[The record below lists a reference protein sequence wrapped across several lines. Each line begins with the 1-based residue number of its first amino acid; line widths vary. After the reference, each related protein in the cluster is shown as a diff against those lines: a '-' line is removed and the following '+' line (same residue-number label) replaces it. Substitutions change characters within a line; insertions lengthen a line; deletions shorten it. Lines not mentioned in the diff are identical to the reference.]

1 MHRRVLTLSERSRR
15 RAVPQLLRSAGAAVL
30 SIALIGLAS
39 PAVAATQ
46 EPTSTPTSQASP
58 EPSSSSTTVT
68 ATVGAANDGVLLP
81 GQDLQLSV
89 SVRNGTTES
98 IDGARVE
105 VTLDSRTLDSRDE
118 LDAWLDGETDDEG
131 SPTGEG
137 ADLRLLPS
145 GSAQVTLTIPAAAIP
160 FSADPA
166 ALGSHAVAVTVTSPG
181 GTLATARNS
190 VELTNGAPSE
200 RETGVSVLVPL
211 TVPDSSDG
219 LIPAETLQDYTQ
231 STGTLSRQL
240 DSVVGRAVT
249 IGVDPRILASIRILG
264 DAAPESART
273 WLDRLESAPNEVFAL
288 PYADADVAAQA
299 QSGLS
304 TLLTPTS
311 FEYGIDDS
319 LFADPPST
327 ATPTPT
333 ATADAPQQD
342 EDLPTRPTTES
353 LTSFDWSPTIG
364 SLAWPDDLT
373 VRGADLGIYATSGMN
388 RTVVSSANLSL
399 PSSVSTLST
408 ASIDG
413 NDVVVADSTLS
424 TALDDA
430 VSSTS
435 DSEWRARMTSI
446 TAGLAQVQRDGE
458 SPDVVLALDRGSA
471 IDGARLAQTLDAI
484 DGLPWAEGTSLAV
497 ALTDPVTEG
506 VTVVDAPETEERLAD
521 VSDLLTVAA
530 RIESFSAVLSEPE
543 LLSGKRRNDLLA
555 LLAVTWRGDPA
566 GWSDAV
572 TASEELAATTLTSV
586 TIEAA
591 DSVTQVSRDSSI
603 PVYVRNDLPWP
614 VSVRIQASTSN
625 AVLDIDEASV
635 EPTMID
641 ARSQGRVLI
650 PVKARVGN
658 GETSLRMQLT
668 ALDGTAIGTP
678 TSVVTSVRADWET
691 VGTLLL
697 GIVLVVVFGAGI
709 LRNIRRRRRGDP
721 IEEEEDPNAPL
732 AVQPG
737 FDDERTDPR
746 G

>member
-1 MHRRVLTLSERSRR
+1 MSSMHRRVLTSERPRR
-15 RAVPQLLRSAGAAVL
+15 RPAAAQLLRSAGAAAL

-39 PAVAATQ
+39 PALATTQ
-46 EPTSTPTSQASP
+46 EPTPHPSQEQSP
-58 EPSSSSTTVT
+58 AASTTVT
-68 ATVGAANDGVLLP
+68 ATVGAANDGVWLP

-98 IDGARVE
+98 IDGARVD
-105 VTLDSRTLDSRDE
+105 VTLDSDTLDSRAE
-118 LDAWLDGETDDEG
+118 LDAWLDGESDDEG
-131 SPTGEG
+131 SPAGDG
-137 ADLRLLPS
+137 ADIRLLPS
-145 GSAQVTLTIPAAAIP
+145 GSAQVTLTIPAAAVP

-181 GTLATARNS
+181 GTLATARS
-190 VELTNGAPSE
+190 AVELTAGLPAE

-211 TVPDSSDG
+211 TVPDTSDG

-240 DSVVGRAVT
+240 DSVLGRAVT

-264 DAAPESART
+264 DSAPESARA

-299 QSGLS
+299 QAGLS

-311 FEYGIDDS
+311 FDYGIDS
-319 LFADPPST
+319 TLFADPPST
-327 ATPTPT
+327 ATPSPT
-333 ATADAPQQD
+333 ASADAPQQG
-342 EDLPTRPTTES
+342 EDRPPRPTTES
-353 LTSFDWSPTIG
+353 LTAFDWSPTIG
-364 SLAWPDDLT
+364 SVAWPDDLT
-373 VRGADLGIYATSGMN
+373 VRGADLDVYATSGMT
-388 RTVVSSANLSL
+388 RTVVSSANLAI
-399 PSSVSTLST
+399 PSSVSTLTT
-408 ASIDG
+408 AGIDG
-413 NDVVVADSTLS
+413 HDVVVADSALS
-424 TALDDA
+424 SALDEAVDA
-430 VSSTS
+430 PT
-435 DSEWRARMTSI
+435 DSEWRSRMTAI

-458 SPDVVLALDRGSA
+458 TPDVVLALDRGAA
-471 IDGARLAQTLDAI
+471 IDGARLSQTLDAI

-497 ALTDPVTEG
+497 ALTAPATEG
-506 VTVVDAPETEERLAD
+506 VTVVDAPESEERLAD
-521 VSDLLTVAA
+521 VSDLLTAAA
-530 RIESFSAVLSEPE
+530 RVESFSAVLTEPE

-555 LLAVTWRGDPA
+555 LLAVTWRGDA
-566 GWSDAV
+566 SGWGEAV
-572 TASEELAATTLTSV
+572 TASEELADSTLASV

-668 ALDGTAIGTP
+668 SLDGTAIGTP
-678 TSVVTSVRADWET
+678 TSVLTSVRADWET
-691 VGTLLL
+691 VGTLVL

-721 IEEEEDPNAPL
+721 VEEEEDPNAPL

-737 FDDERTDPR
+737 LDDERTDPR

>member
-1 MHRRVLTLSERSRR
+1 MHRRVLTPPERPRRR
-15 RAVPQLLRSAGAAVL
+15 RAVPQLLRSTGAAAL
-30 SIALIGLAS
+30 SIALIALAT
-39 PAVAATQ
+39 PAHAETPEAT
-46 EPTSTPTSQASP
+46 PQA
-58 EPSSSSTTVT
+58 SSSSVT

-81 GQDLQLSV
+81 GQDLQLSI

-105 VTLDSRTLDSRDE
+105 VTLDSGTLDSRDE
-118 LDAWLDGETDDEG
+118 LDDWLDGESEDEG
-131 SPTGEG
+131 SPAGDG

-160 FSADPA
+160 FSADPS

-181 GTLATARNS
+181 GTIATARNA
-190 VELTNGAPSE
+190 VELTDGVPEE

-211 TVPDSSDG
+211 TVPDTSDG
-219 LIPAETLQDYTQ
+219 LIPVETLQDYTQ

-240 DSVVGRAVT
+240 DSVIGRAVT

-264 DAAPESART
+264 DSAPDSALA

-311 FEYGIDDS
+311 FDYAIDS
-319 LFADPPST
+319 TLFAEPASTGTPSP
-327 ATPTPT
+327 ATS
-333 ATADAPQQD
+333 APAPEQGD
-342 EDLPTRPTTES
+342 ELPTRPTTES
-353 LTSFDWSPTIG
+353 LTAFDWSPTVG

-373 VRGADLGIYATSGMN
+373 VRGADLAVYAASGMN
-388 RTVVSSANLSL
+388 RTVISSANLAL
-399 PSSVSTLST
+399 PTSVSTATT

-413 NDVVVADSTLS
+413 RDVVVADSALS
-424 TALDDA
+424 SALDDA
-430 VSSTS
+430 VGSPT
-435 DSEWRARMTSI
+435 DSEWRARMTTV
-446 TAGLAQVQRDGE
+446 TAGLAAVQRDGE
-458 SPDVVLALDRGSA
+458 TPDIVLALDRGAA
-471 IDGARLAQTLDAI
+471 IDGARLSQTLDAI
-484 DGLPWAEGTSLAV
+484 DALPWAEGTSLAV
-497 ALTDPVTEG
+497 ALTVPQTPG
-506 VTVVDAPETEERLAD
+506 VTVVDAPESEQRLGS
-521 VSDLLTVAA
+521 VSDLLTAAA
-530 RIESFSAVLSEPE
+530 RVEAFSAVLTEPE
-543 LLSGKRRNDLLA
+543 LLSGKRRNDLMA
-555 LLAVTWRGDPA
+555 LLAVTWREDEA
-566 GWSDAV
+566 GWGEAV
-572 TASEELAATTLTSV
+572 AASADLTVSTLSSV
-586 TIEAA
+586 SIEAS
-591 DSVTQVSRDSSI
+591 DSILQLSHDSSI

-668 ALDGTAIGTP
+668 SLDGTAIGTP
-678 TSVVTSVRADWET
+678 TSVLTSVRADWET

-721 IEEEEDPNAPL
+721 VEEEEDPNAPL

-737 FDDERTDPR
+737 LDDERTDPR